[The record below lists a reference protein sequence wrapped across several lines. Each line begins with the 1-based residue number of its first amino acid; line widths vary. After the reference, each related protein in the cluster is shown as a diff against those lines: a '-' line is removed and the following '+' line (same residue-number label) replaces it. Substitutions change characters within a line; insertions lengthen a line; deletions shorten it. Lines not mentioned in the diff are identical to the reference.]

1 MMRCSNLS
9 RGSIVMRHAF
19 ALQCGRQRVSTRPR
33 TVSCS
38 AQISGEPEAFAAKKG
53 GRQAAKIQP
62 SSSDASHQQKINLNS
77 LPGTKDH
84 FPEDMRARQ
93 WLFGL
98 WERISEQYGFEMV
111 EGPVL
116 EAEELFTR
124 KAGEE
129 IVDQLYNFQDK
140 GGRRVA
146 LRPELTP
153 SLARL
158 VLQKGKGLILPAK
171 WSQIGQCWRYERAT
185 RGRRRVHWQWNLDI
199 IGVPGVEAEAELLA
213 AMVAFFRATGLG
225 PSDVGIKI
233 SSRKVMQQVL
243 QRHTVPDDSFSAV
256 CVVVDKLDKIGH
268 DKVKEELN
276 GLGVSPDAIAAIF
289 EVVALSDVD
298 DLPGLLGADN
308 ETAKELQQL
317 FKLLEG
323 YGCGEWLQFDAS
335 IMRGLAYYTGVVF
348 EAFDR
353 SGELR
358 AIAGGGRYDRLLS
371 TLGGDPQP
379 CAGFG
384 FGDAVIFELL
394 AERSLLPE
402 VPHKVDDVVIVM
414 DETLRREACQVA
426 GQLREGGRRV
436 DLVLQP
442 KKMKWVFKHAARCTA
457 ARLVI
462 LGPEEWSRG
471 VVRVKDLESRTETDM
486 PVADL
491 C

>member
-1 MMRCSNLS
+1 MWE
-9 RGSIVMRHAF
+9 
-19 ALQCGRQRVSTRPR
+19 R
-33 TVSCS
+33 TS
-38 AQISGEPEAFAAKKG
+38 AQF
-53 GRQAAKIQP
+53 
-62 SSSDASHQQKINLNS
+62 
-77 LPGTKDH
+77 
-84 FPEDMRARQ
+84 
-93 WLFGL
+93 
-98 WERISEQYGFEMV
+98 GFEMV

-129 IVDQLYNFQDK
+129 IVDQLYNFEDK

-153 SLARL
+153 TLARL
-158 VLQKGKGLILPAK
+158 ILQKGKGLLLPAK

-199 IGVPGVEAEAELLA
+199 VGIPGVEAEAEVLA
-213 AMVAFFRATGLG
+213 AMVAFFKSAGLG

-243 QRHTVPDDSFSAV
+243 RNHSVPDDKFSPI
-256 CVVVDKLDKIGH
+256 CVIVDKLDKIGN
-268 DKVKEELN
+268 DKVEEELH
-276 GLGVSPDAIAAIF
+276 GLGVSAEAVAAIF
-289 EVVALSDVD
+289 ELVKLSDVNE
-298 DLPGLLGADN
+298 LPSLLGADD
-308 ETAKELQQL
+308 ETAQELRHL
-317 FKLLEG
+317 FELLGG
-323 YGCGEWLQFDAS
+323 YGCTEWLQFDAS

-353 SGELR
+353 KGQLR
-358 AIAGGGRYDRLLS
+358 AIAGGGRYDELLS
-371 TLGGDPQP
+371 TLGGQPQP
-379 CAGFG
+379 CVGFG

-394 AERSLLPE
+394 AERALLPD

-414 DETLRREACQVA
+414 DEGLRGEACRTA
-426 GQLREGGRRV
+426 GRLRAAGRRV

-442 KKMKWVFKHAARCTA
+442 KKMKWVFKHTERCNA

-462 LGPEEWSRG
+462 LGPDEWSNG
-471 VVRVKDLESRTETDM
+471 VVRVKDLTARTECDV
-486 PVADL
+486 PIADL